1 MGTPHFFNGRARAAR
16 RLMIATRTGNGRLSD
31 KQSVS
36 DALIARWV
44 LYNVTKNQILL
55 LSFYYYYNVYNAGVV
70 LVDIFFLFPDTGEKK
85 VLN

>member
-1 MGTPHFFNGRARAAR
+1 
-16 RLMIATRTGNGRLSD
+16 MIATRTGNGRLSD

-36 DALIARWV
+36 DALIARRV

-55 LSFYYYYNVYNAGVV
+55 LSFYYYYNVYNVGVV
-70 LVDIFFLFPDTGEKK
+70 LVDFFFFPGTGEKK

>member
-1 MGTPHFFNGRARAAR
+1 
-16 RLMIATRTGNGRLSD
+16 MIATRTGNGRLSD

-36 DALIARWV
+36 DALIARRA

-55 LSFYYYYNVYNAGVV
+55 LSFYYCYNVYSAGVV
-70 LVDIFFLFPDTGEKK
+70 LVGFFFHPDTGEKK

>member
-1 MGTPHFFNGRARAAR
+1 MGTPHSSTGARARAAR

-70 LVDIFFLFPDTGEKK
+70 LVDFFSFQTPAKKK